1 MIVDLRVVLVDDHPM
16 FRQGLRTLLED
27 LGVTVLAEA
36 ADGESG
42 VAAVVEHRPDVVFM
56 DLQMPGVSGVEAT
69 KRLTDLQPEVKVLVL
84 TMVEDDQA
92 VFAAIQAGALGY
104 LLKGAGQ
111 EEISRALASVA
122 AGQARVRRRDRP
134 PPPGVLRRRRRHVR
148 AALPVAVG
156 AGAGGAGAHRRGRVQ
171 HRHRPSPVPVGQ
183 DGPQLRVEHL
193 RQDRR
198 RRSPRGDRQGP
209 RGGAGSLTLSLLR
222 SRSTG
227 DRCPCP
233 PGRRDAEA
241 GSRSANGRGQPRQ
254 EHLA

>member
-1 MIVDLRVVLVDDHPM
+1 VITEELRVVLVDDHPM

-69 KRLTDLQPEVKVLVL
+69 RRLTDLQPDVKVLVL

-122 AGQARVRRRDRP
+122 AGQAVY
-134 PPPGVLRRRRRHVR
+134 
-148 AALPVAVG
+148 G
-156 AGAGGAGAHRRGRVQ
+156 AGIARR
-171 HRHRPSPVPVGQ
+171 
-183 DGPQLRVEHL
+183 LR
-193 RQDRR
+193 
-198 RRSPRGDRQGP
+198 GFFA
-209 RGGAGSLTLSLLR
+209 RGGDASAKPFPSLSEREREVLALIAEGASNTDIARRLFLSDKTVRNYVSSIFTKIDVAGR
-222 SRSTG
+222 SEAIVKAR
-227 DRCPCP
+227 
-233 PGRRDAEA
+233 EA
-241 GSRSANGRGQPRQ
+241 GLGR
-254 EHLA
+254 

>member
-1 MIVDLRVVLVDDHPM
+1 MIEDLRVVLVDDHPM

-27 LGVTVLAEA
+27 LGVTVVAEA

-69 KRLTDLQPEVKVLVL
+69 RRLTDLEPDVKVLVL

-122 AGQARVRRRDRP
+122 AGQAVY
-134 PPPGVLRRRRRHVR
+134 
-148 AALPVAVG
+148 G
-156 AGAGGAGAHRRGRVQ
+156 AGIARRLRGFFAGGGDASAKPFPSLSEREREVLALIAEGASNTDIARRLFLSDKTVRNYVSSIFTKIDVAG
-171 HRHRPSPVPVGQ
+171 
-183 DGPQLRVEHL
+183 
-193 RQDRR
+193 
-198 RRSPRGDRQGP
+198 RSEAIVKAR
-209 RGGAGSLTLSLLR
+209 
-222 SRSTG
+222 
-227 DRCPCP
+227 
-233 PGRRDAEA
+233 EA
-241 GSRSANGRGQPRQ
+241 GLGR
-254 EHLA
+254 

>member
-1 MIVDLRVVLVDDHPM
+1 MIEDLRVVLVDDHPM

-69 KRLTDLQPEVKVLVL
+69 KRLTDLQPDVKVLVL

-122 AGQARVRRRDRP
+122 AGQGVYGAEIARR
-134 PPPGVLRRRRRHVR
+134 LR
-148 AALPVAVG
+148 G
-156 AGAGGAGAHRRGRVQ
+156 FFAGG
-171 HRHRPSPVPVGQ
+171 
-183 DGPQLRVEHL
+183 
-193 RQDRR
+193 
-198 RRSPRGDRQGP
+198 
-209 RGGAGSLTLSLLR
+209 GGAAAQPFPSLSEREREVLGLIAEGASNTDIAKRLFLSDKTVR
-222 SRSTG
+222 NYVSSIFAKI
-227 DRCPCP
+227 DVA
-233 PGRRDAEA
+233 GRPEAIVKAREA
-241 GSRSANGRGQPRQ
+241 GLGR
-254 EHLA
+254 

>member
-1 MIVDLRVVLVDDHPM
+1 MITEELRVVLVDDHPM

-42 VAAVVEHRPDVVFM
+42 VAAVVEHGPDVVFM

-69 KRLTDLQPEVKVLVL
+69 RRLTDLQPDVKVLVL

-122 AGQARVRRRDRP
+122 AGQAVYGTEIARR
-134 PPPGVLRRRRRHVR
+134 LR
-148 AALPVAVG
+148 G
-156 AGAGGAGAHRRGRVQ
+156 FFAGAGVASAQPFPSLSDREREVLALIAEGASNADIARRLFLSDKTVRNYVSSIFTKIDVTGRPEAIVKA
-171 HRHRPSPVPVGQ
+171 REVG
-183 DGPQLRVEHL
+183 L
-193 RQDRR
+193 
-198 RRSPRGDRQGP
+198 
-209 RGGAGSLTLSLLR
+209 
-222 SRSTG
+222 
-227 DRCPCP
+227 
-233 PGRRDAEA
+233 GR
-241 GSRSANGRGQPRQ
+241 
-254 EHLA
+254 

>member
-1 MIVDLRVVLVDDHPM
+1 MMIEDLRVVLVDDHPM

-69 KRLTDLQPEVKVLVL
+69 RRLTDLEPDVKVLVL

-122 AGQARVRRRDRP
+122 AGQAVYGAGIARR
-134 PPPGVLRRRRRHVR
+134 LRGFFAGGRGRLGEAVP
-148 AALPVAVG
+148 LPLR
-156 AGAGGAGAHRRGRVQ
+156 AGAGGARAHRRGGVE
-171 HRHRPSPVPVGQ
+171 HRHRASAVPVGQ

-198 RRSPRGDRQGP
+198 RRSLRGDRQG
-209 RGGAGSLTLSLLR
+209 A
-222 SRSTG
+222 
-227 DRCPCP
+227 
-233 PGRRDAEA
+233 
-241 GSRSANGRGQPRQ
+241 
-254 EHLA
+254 

>member
-1 MIVDLRVVLVDDHPM
+1 MIKDLRVVLVDDHPM

-69 KRLTDLQPEVKVLVL
+69 KRLSDLEPDVKVVVL

-111 EEISRALASVA
+111 EEISRALAAVA
-122 AGQARVRRRDRP
+122 AGQAVYGAEIARR
-134 PPPGVLRRRRRHVR
+134 LR
-148 AALPVAVG
+148 G
-156 AGAGGAGAHRRGRVQ
+156 FFAGGAGASVQPFPSLSDREREVLALIAEGASNAGIARRLFLSDKTVRNYVSSIFAKIDVEGRPEAIVKA
-171 HRHRPSPVPVGQ
+171 R
-183 DGPQLRVEHL
+183 
-193 RQDRR
+193 
-198 RRSPRGDRQGP
+198 
-209 RGGAGSLTLSLLR
+209 
-222 SRSTG
+222 
-227 DRCPCP
+227 
-233 PGRRDAEA
+233 EA
-241 GSRSANGRGQPRQ
+241 GLGR
-254 EHLA
+254 

>member
-1 MIVDLRVVLVDDHPM
+1 MMIEDLRVVLVDDHPM

-69 KRLTDLQPEVKVLVL
+69 RRLTDLEPDVKVLVL

-122 AGQARVRRRDRP
+122 TGQAVY
-134 PPPGVLRRRRRHVR
+134 
-148 AALPVAVG
+148 G
-156 AGAGGAGAHRRGRVQ
+156 AGIARRLRGFFAGGGDASAKPFPSLSEREREVLALIAEGASNTDIARRLFLSDKTVRNYVSSIFAKIDVAG
-171 HRHRPSPVPVGQ
+171 
-183 DGPQLRVEHL
+183 
-193 RQDRR
+193 
-198 RRSPRGDRQGP
+198 RSEAIVKAR
-209 RGGAGSLTLSLLR
+209 
-222 SRSTG
+222 
-227 DRCPCP
+227 
-233 PGRRDAEA
+233 EA
-241 GSRSANGRGQPRQ
+241 GLGR
-254 EHLA
+254 